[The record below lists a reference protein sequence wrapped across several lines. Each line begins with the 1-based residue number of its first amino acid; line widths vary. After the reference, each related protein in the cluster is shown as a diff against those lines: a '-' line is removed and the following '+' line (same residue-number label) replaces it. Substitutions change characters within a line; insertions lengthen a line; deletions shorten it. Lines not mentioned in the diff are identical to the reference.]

1 MKILVVSC
9 QEDPLYPKGGAGI
22 ALRSICEALVRG
34 YDYTIDIVTPNL
46 SLLPS
51 EENLCPGL
59 CIHRPNMAQPVKP
72 TDAAEEFNSVVLRY
86 IQDRKYD
93 LVYSTHWTSIPAA
106 LQVKAV
112 LGIPLIHNFPSL
124 GIPKLR
130 VLRQLGTA
138 VDTTLWHRR
147 ISLESTA
154 AKEVD
159 GVTVV
164 SKAEKCALAT
174 DYGIE
179 DASRILLVI
188 NGVDR
193 RLFYESS
200 TLLTP
205 EPERSKTALFVGRL
219 EEEKGIVFLERLA
232 KESPAFLKI
241 MVAGRGS
248 GLSRI
253 AQLSDAKVAYKGFV
267 DSSAALRDLY
277 CNADLL
283 LFPSLYEPFGLVLL
297 ESMACGTPPVAFEI
311 GGPSEIITNM
321 QDGILVTPYQFNDFR
336 NAVLML
342 AKDSSLRSSLSKN
355 AIEKSKLF
363 CWKKT
368 ASTLNSMMRRVV

>member
-22 ALRSICEALVRG
+22 ALRSICEALVRF

-46 SLLPS
+46 GLLPS

-59 CIHRPNMAQPVKP
+59 CIHRPNMAQPVNAA
-72 TDAAEEFNSVVLRY
+72 DASEEFSSVVLRY
-86 IQDRKYD
+86 IQARKYD
-93 LVYSTHWTSIPAA
+93 LMYSTHWTSIPAA
-106 LQVKAV
+106 LHVKAV

-138 VDTTLWHRR
+138 VDTASWHRR
-147 ISLESTA
+147 ISLESTV
-154 AKEVD
+154 AKEAD
-159 GVTVV
+159 GVNVV
-164 SKAEKCALAT
+164 SRAEKCALAA

-179 DASRILLVI
+179 DESRVLLVT

-193 RLFYESS
+193 RLFHESS
-200 TLLTP
+200 TLLVP
-205 EPERSKTALFVGRL
+205 EPEHSKTALFVGRL
-219 EEEKGIVFLERLA
+219 EEEKGLVFLERLA
-232 KESPAFLKI
+232 TESPAFLKI
-241 MVAGRGS
+241 EVVGRGS

-253 AQLSDAKVAYKGFV
+253 AQLDGAKVVYRDFF
-267 DSSAALRDLY
+267 DSPAVLRNSY

-321 QDGILVTPYQFNDFR
+321 QDGVLVAPYQFNDFR

-363 CWKKT
+363 SWGKT